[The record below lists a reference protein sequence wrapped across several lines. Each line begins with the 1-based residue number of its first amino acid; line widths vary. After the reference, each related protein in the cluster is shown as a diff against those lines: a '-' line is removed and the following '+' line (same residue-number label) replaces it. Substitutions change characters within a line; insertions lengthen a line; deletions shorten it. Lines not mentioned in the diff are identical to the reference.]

1 MKNPEN
7 LTLALLAVGAAVLAG
22 LLLAG
27 HVCNAPAYG
36 GVSAVKDGDY
46 IMTVG
51 AYDQDNDF
59 VYVVDIASNRMNLYY
74 VNINTNAIVF
84 RDSVDLSKL
93 FRE

>member
-7 LTLALLAVGAAVLAG
+7 VTIALLAVGAAVLTG

-27 HVCNAPAYG
+27 HVYNAPACG

-84 RDSVDLSKL
+84 RDAVDLSKL